1 MITEIPIVK
10 FYPWKIVFYR
20 ELDGYY
26 RKPSDILEVRKR
38 AYSGLITKSAQ
49 SKIRDKILLLNYL
62 SPRRKV
68 FNTPLQKM
76 VYFKLSF
83 LTLTL
88 SAEQNIPDKIITKDL
103 LAPFIRHYRY
113 LKLMN
118 NYVWK
123 AEKQKNGNIHYHIIS
138 DMFVTYSDL
147 LNYWNKLQSKTD
159 MIDKF
164 QAKYGH
170 RSPNSVDIRQVKS
183 SKELGRYL
191 AKYVSKSGSR
201 IAGKTWD
208 CADGLNNFDFKT
220 CIIDTKTS
228 DFVDRVVSRYGGKV
242 LQYDYCKVIYMDEKY
257 YQLIN

>member
-1 MITEIPIVK
+1 M
-10 FYPWKIVFYR
+10 VFYR
-20 ELDGYY
+20 DLDGYY
-26 RKPSDILEVRKR
+26 RQPTDILEVRKR
-38 AYSGLITKSAQ
+38 AYSGEITKAQ
-49 SKIRDKILLLNYL
+49 KSKIRDKILLLNYL
-62 SPRRKV
+62 TPRRKV

-88 SAEQNIPDKIITKDL
+88 SSEQALFDKDITKYL

-170 RSPNSVDIRQVKS
+170 RSPNSIDIRQVKS
-183 SKELGRYL
+183 SKELSRYL
-191 AKYVSKSGSR
+191 AKYIGKSGAK
-201 IAGKTWD
+201 IDGKTWD
-208 CADGLNNFDFKT
+208 CSDGLNQFDFKT
-220 CIIDTKTS
+220 CIIDSKTS
-228 DFVDRVVSRYGGKV
+228 DFVDRAVSRYGGKV

>member
-1 MITEIPIVK
+1 M
-10 FYPWKIVFYR
+10 FGR
-20 ELDGYY
+20 
-26 RKPSDILEVRKR
+26 S
-38 AYSGLITKSAQ
+38 
-49 SKIRDKILLLNYL
+49 
-62 SPRRKV
+62 
-68 FNTPLQKM
+68 
-76 VYFKLSF
+76 
-83 LTLTL
+83 
-88 SAEQNIPDKIITKDL
+88 
-103 LAPFIRHYRY
+103 
-113 LKLMN
+113 
-118 NYVWK
+118 
-123 AEKQKNGNIHYHIIS
+123 EKQKNGNIHYHIIS

-242 LQYDYCKVIYMDEKY
+242 LQYDYCKVIYMDENIIS
-257 YQLIN
+257 L